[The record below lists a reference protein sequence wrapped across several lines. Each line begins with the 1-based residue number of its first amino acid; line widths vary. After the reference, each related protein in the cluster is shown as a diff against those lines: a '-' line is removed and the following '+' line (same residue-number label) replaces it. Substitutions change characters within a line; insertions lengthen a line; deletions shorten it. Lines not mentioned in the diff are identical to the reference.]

1 MRLKRL
7 ISVLFIMYRTIFP
20 NIRCG
25 LKIKK
30 KFSCRQ
36 PTFHK
41 SAGGGGG
48 VGVVW
53 VWVSVLILLVFL
65 IPFGYVDYY
74 LYLCTVLKYILIGGG
89 LIREKGVATF
99 HKCTLK
105 VGKM

>member
-1 MRLKRL
+1 MRFCAQ
-7 ISVLFIMYRTIFP
+7 S
-20 NIRCG
+20 CG
-25 LKIKK
+25 VVWKIKK
-30 KFSCRQ
+30 NFLVGSLPK
-36 PTFHK
+36 TK
-41 SAGGGGG
+41 SAEGGGG

-89 LIREKGVATF
+89 LIRENGVATF

>member
-1 MRLKRL
+1 MRFCAQ
-7 ISVLFIMYRTIFP
+7 S
-20 NIRCG
+20 CG
-25 LKIKK
+25 VVWKIKK

-74 LYLCTVLKYILIGGG
+74 LYLCSVLKYILIGGG
-89 LIREKGVATF
+89 LIRENRVATF
-99 HKCTLK
+99 YKCTLK